1 MAEKD
6 LGHLG
11 TYDTDSHTV
20 SGPLGRLTVDRDGS
34 VKDLDGNHFGQLN
47 SRGELESDN

>member
-11 TYDTDSHTV
+11 TYDTDSHTI
-20 SGPLGRLTVDRDGS
+20 SGSFGRLTVDSNGS
-34 VKDLDGNHFGQLN
+34 IKDSDGNHVGQLN
-47 SRGELESDN
+47 NRGELESDN